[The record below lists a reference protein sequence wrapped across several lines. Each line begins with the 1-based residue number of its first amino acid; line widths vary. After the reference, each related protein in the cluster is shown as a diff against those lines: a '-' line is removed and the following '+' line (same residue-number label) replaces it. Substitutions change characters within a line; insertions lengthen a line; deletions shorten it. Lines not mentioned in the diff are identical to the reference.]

1 MGKIATGPATIIA
14 TLQTQARVQGDY
26 PAAAAAG
33 SNFSMHSE
41 TIQEAG
47 KSNKLEDE

>member
-26 PAAAAAG
+26 PAAAA
-33 SNFSMHSE
+33 FQCFCIE